1 MKPIVY
7 VVDDEPDVRAAVAF
21 VLRPTGHEVRTF
33 AGGPELLAEVDA
45 RLPGLRAVFV
55 LDVRM
60 EPMSGPQVHDELI
73 ARGLEARMP
82 VLYLSGHGDIP
93 LAVAAMAK
101 GALDFIEKPHIDRLV
116 EKVTLALAREAEWNA
131 AYRRAALRLGLW
143 NSLTPQQKRV
153 ARRVA
158 AEKLNKQIAH
168 ELNVTQRMIED
179 HRAKVFE
186 KLGVD
191 SAAGLATTLAQ
202 LRSDGVDVDGQPL
215 P

>member
-21 VLRPTGHEVRTF
+21 ALRPTGHEVRTF
-33 AGGPELLAEVDA
+33 VGGPELLAELDA
-45 RLPGLRAVFV
+45 RLPELRAVFV

-60 EPMSGPQVHDELI
+60 EPMSGPQVHDELV
-73 ARGLEARMP
+73 ARGLTVRMP

-93 LAVAAMAK
+93 LAVAAMEK

-116 EKVTLALAREAEWNA
+116 EKVTLALTREADWDA
-131 AYRRAALRLGLW
+131 AYRRAALRRSLW
-143 NSLTPQQKRV
+143 ESLTPQQVRV
-153 ARRVA
+153 AQRVA
-158 AEKLNKQIAH
+158 DQKLNKQIAN
-168 ELNVTQRMIED
+168 ELQVTQRMIEE
-179 HRAKVFE
+179 HRRKVYE

-202 LRSDGVDVDGQPL
+202 LRTDGVDVDGPAA
-215 P
+215 